1 MESGQ
6 RSNDGQ
12 PLPPLQHVQGSI
24 VFLHLD
30 LWTGSVAPI
39 WTSFVRVM
47 WLLLLPLCRGQGSIK
62 LSFQCSFCGV
72 EEIPKPKP
80 WLLSLLGTAYTSGFD
95 SQSSAPV
102 ATKLWKECDCASR
115 VKYWNRSDCSWT
127 SKVTL
132 GDSFCHFAY
141 TPPDHRSSR
150 EKKRKGM
157 DEQGPE
163 GPEEEGQ
170 GRWGDVH
177 VHGGS

>member
-24 VFLHLD
+24 GQLMLGTN
-30 LWTGSVAPI
+30 LAPI
-39 WTSFVRVM
+39 WVGYSFVRLPSYSDLPVF
-47 WLLLLPLCRGQGSIK
+47 LLR
-62 LSFQCSFCGV
+62 CGGGV
-72 EEIPKPKP
+72 EIPKPKP

-150 EKKRKGM
+150 EKERKGM

-177 VHGGS
+177 VHGD